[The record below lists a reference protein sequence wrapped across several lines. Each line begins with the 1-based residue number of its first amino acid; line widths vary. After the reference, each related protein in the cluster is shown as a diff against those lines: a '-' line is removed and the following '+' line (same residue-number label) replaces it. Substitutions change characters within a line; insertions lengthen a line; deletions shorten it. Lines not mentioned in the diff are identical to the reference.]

1 MVKLLICITLSL
13 LDTESTQ
20 KILVKKELSDSLNV
34 LFQRFQ
40 QQITNGQIFS
50 VGQQQVF
57 KHFTEFQLMPVG
69 QQFPFQTQVNIRAF
83 CGSTFGS

>member
-1 MVKLLICITLSL
+1 MVKLLICTTLSL

-40 QQITNGQIFS
+40 QQITNGQIYS

-69 QQFPFQTQVNIRAF
+69 QQFPFHTQVNIRAF

>member
-1 MVKLLICITLSL
+1 
-13 LDTESTQ
+13 
-20 KILVKKELSDSLNV
+20 V

-69 QQFPFQTQVNIRAF
+69 
-83 CGSTFGS
+83 